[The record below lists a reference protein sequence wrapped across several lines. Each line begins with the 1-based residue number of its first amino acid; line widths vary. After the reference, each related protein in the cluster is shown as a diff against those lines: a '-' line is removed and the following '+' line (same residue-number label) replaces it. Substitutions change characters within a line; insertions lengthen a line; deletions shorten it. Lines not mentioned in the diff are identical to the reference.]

1 MVRLVLWR
9 HGQTDHNVAGRVQG
23 RVDIPL
29 NEAGR
34 AQAAS
39 AALGLAADE
48 LAEHA
53 RRVVDAYDRAALV

>member
-1 MVRLVLWR
+1 MTLLVGSR
-9 HGQTDHNVAGRVQG
+9 RGT
-23 RVDIPL
+23 
-29 NEAGR
+29 R
-34 AQAAS
+34 A